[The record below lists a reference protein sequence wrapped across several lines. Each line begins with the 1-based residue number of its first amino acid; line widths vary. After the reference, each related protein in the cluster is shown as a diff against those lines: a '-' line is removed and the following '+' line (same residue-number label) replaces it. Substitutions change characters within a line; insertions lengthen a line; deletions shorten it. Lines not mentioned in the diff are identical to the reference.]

1 MAIDEPGFAL
11 RLAAQNGDAPAIEY
25 LLGKSPNLINDAD
38 ENGWQALHE
47 AIRGGYLEV
56 SFFGRLSGNLSFV
69 VLTLERLSST

>member
-25 LLGKSPNLINDAD
+25 LLGKNPNLINEAD

-56 SFFGRLSGNLSFV
+56 G
-69 VLTLERLSST
+69 